1 MENSR
6 LEKIIGFETERGS
19 TYKYQDKKVIRN
31 KFNGKKDEW
40 NLNVFIPSYNQ
51 LNKEIKSKLKEL
63 YNIENR
69 YQYEQFLSDLVYDR
83 SQYKSHIYSF
93 ENGKYNLI
101 KSDEEAKGKD
111 IYFLALYRNSLK
123 QAPKAA
129 FIVQV
134 EKQPKE
140 GYLPY
145 QENHLMKDGYYK
157 FHLGDSV
164 SKILGY

>member
-1 MENSR
+1 MKGQQS
-6 LEKIIGFETERGS
+6 LEMIIIYSLAIIVIGSIFYIIFTFFPSLTGVTTQPSYSGFSGFRVVQQG
-19 TYKYQDKKVIRN
+19 Y
-31 KFNGKKDEW
+31 
-40 NLNVFIPSYNQ
+40 IPSKSIFYIEFQNL
-51 LNKEIKSKLKEL
+51 LN
-63 YNIENR
+63 
-69 YQYEQFLSDLVYDR
+69 
-83 SQYKSHIYSF
+83 
-93 ENGKYNLI
+93 ENGEYNMI

>member
-40 NLNVFIPSYNQ
+40 NLNVFIPPYNQ
-51 LNKEIKSKLKEL
+51 LNKKIKSKIEEL

-93 ENGKYNLI
+93 EKGKYNLM
-101 KSDEEAKGKD
+101 KSDEDAKGKD
-111 IYFLALYRNSLK
+111 IYFVSLYRNSLK

-145 QENHLMKDGYYK
+145 QENHLMKDVYYK

>member
-31 KFNGKKDEW
+31 KFNGEKDEW
-40 NLNVFIPSYNQ
+40 NLNVFIPPYNQ
-51 LNKEIKSKLKEL
+51 LNKKIKSKIEEL

-93 ENGKYNLI
+93 EKGKYNLM
-101 KSDEEAKGKD
+101 KSDEDAKGKD
-111 IYFLALYRNSLK
+111 IYFVSLYRNSLK

-129 FIVQV
+129 FIVKV

-145 QENHLMKDGYYK
+145 QENHLMKDVYYK